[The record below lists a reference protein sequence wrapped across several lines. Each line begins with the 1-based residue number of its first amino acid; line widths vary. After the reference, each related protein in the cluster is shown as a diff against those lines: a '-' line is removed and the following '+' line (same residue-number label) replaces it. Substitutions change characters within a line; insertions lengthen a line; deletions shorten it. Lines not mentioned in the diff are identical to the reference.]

1 MKDNFLD
8 QLRKSART
16 PDAVKKERIEEEKR
30 KQEAHELDSKQRQS
44 TSIETIYKIFFP
56 ICEIIQE
63 TAIKAVEQSLYTEKN
78 NKKYL
83 EGQVRLRLPQD
94 DDRNG
99 FCYCRFSKQTRV
111 GLKKHINHTY
121 SKRIII
127 DNSDYRAKIEVSAD
141 YGGGYSWLIKQ
152 IDKMLKKLIC
162 ENIAGVVFEKDARL
176 RLDDT
181 THACNREYELDFKIF
196 F

>member
-111 GLKKHINHTY
+111 GLKKHINHTD
-121 SKRIII
+121 SQKSIII
-127 DNSDYRAKIEVSAD
+127 DKSDYREKIEVSAY
-141 YGGGYSWLIKQ
+141 YGGYHYWAKEQ
-152 IDKMLKKLIC
+152 IEEMLKKLIC
-162 ENIAGVVFEKDARL
+162 ENIAGVVFEKDAWL
-176 RLDDT
+176 RVDHT
-181 THACNREYELDFKIF
+181 TPGEYELDFKIF